1 MPVRRM
7 QMLDSLRYL
16 IVWNPLI
23 LICLHFLLH
32 YVGFDKFAKHKG
44 DKEALAIMS
53 NTTLLH
59 IYEEEDPVHQGLNL
73 TYSLR

>member
-1 MPVRRM
+1 
-7 QMLDSLRYL
+7 MLDSLRYL

-59 IYEEEDPVHQGLNL
+59 IYEEDAVHQGLNL
-73 TYSLR
+73 TYRLR

>member
-1 MPVRRM
+1 
-7 QMLDSLRYL
+7 MLDSLRYL

-23 LICLHFLLH
+23 LIGLHFVLH
-32 YVGFDKFAKHKG
+32 YVGFDRFAKHKG

-53 NTTLLH
+53 NATLLH
-59 IYEEEDPVHQGLNL
+59 SFEEEETAQHGLNL